1 MVPFQKNGRKPL
13 IIYFKEVENM
23 KKEKILIILITVVT
37 TAIISTIVLVPMISR
52 LMGENREPSSE
63 SLEEAKKDGI
73 KLPSFS
79 MNKKTK
85 EETKEKTSEKEK
97 ETEKIEK
104 YLETEKESTEEITET
119 SPVPTTESVIE
130 TVVETTPI
138 PETTIS
144 TSSDT
149 TISPSPSET
158 KSQVF
163 LGEDME
169 IINSGLERTAQ
180 MTSIKEQI
188 KKLMG
193 SEIPQEVAQEVYD
206 LASEGQMLAIAN
218 IDTFSYIIG
227 ADAEGKFS
235 YMDDEARVLNIT
247 CFKQDIEMYRNDY
260 AEFQAYI
267 DWANLFITK

>member
-23 KKEKILIILITVVT
+23 KKEKILIIVITVVT
-37 TAIISTIVLVPMISR
+37 TAIISTIVLVPMINR
-52 LMGENREPSSE
+52 LMGENKEPSE

-73 KLPSFS
+73 TFPSFL

-85 EETKEKTSEKEK
+85 EETKEKTSQEERD
-97 ETEKIEK
+97 TEKIEK
-104 YLETEKESTEEITET
+104 SLETEKESTEEMIET
-119 SPVPTTESVIE
+119 SPVFTTESVIE
-130 TVVETTPI
+130 TVVETTPVI
-138 PETTIS
+138 ETT
-144 TSSDT
+144 TP
-149 TISPSPSET
+149 PSPSET

-193 SEIPQEVAQEVYD
+193 NEIPQEVAQEVYD

-260 AEFQAYI
+260 AEFQTYI

>member
-1 MVPFQKNGRKPL
+1 
-13 IIYFKEVENM
+13 M
-23 KKEKILIILITVVT
+23 KKEKILIIIITVLT
-37 TAIISTIVLVPMISR
+37 TAIISTIVLVPMINR
-52 LMGENREPSSE
+52 LMGEKREPSE
-63 SLEEAKKDGI
+63 SLEETKKDGI
-73 KLPSFS
+73 TFPSFL

-85 EETKEKTSEKEK
+85 EETKEKTSEE
-97 ETEKIEK
+97 ERYTEKIEK
-104 YLETEKESTEEITET
+104 SLETEEESTEEMIET
-119 SPVPTTESVIE
+119 SPVFTTESVIE
-130 TVVETTPI
+130 TVVETTPVI
-138 PETTIS
+138 ETT
-144 TSSDT
+144 TP
-149 TISPSPSET
+149 PSPSET

-169 IINSGLERTAQ
+169 IINSGLERIAQ

-260 AEFQAYI
+260 AEFQTYI

>member
-1 MVPFQKNGRKPL
+1 
-13 IIYFKEVENM
+13 M
-23 KKEKILIILITVVT
+23 KKEKIMIIIITVVT
-37 TAIISTIVLVPMISR
+37 TAIISTITLVPVINR

-63 SLEEAKKDGI
+63 SLEETKKDGI
-73 KLPSFS
+73 KFPSFL

-85 EETKEKTSEKEK
+85 EETKEKTSEE
-97 ETEKIEK
+97 ERGTEKIEK
-104 YLETEKESTEEITET
+104 SLETEEESTEEMIET
-119 SPVPTTESVIE
+119 SPVFTTESVIE
-130 TVVETTPI
+130 TVVETTPVI
-138 PETTIS
+138 ETT
-144 TSSDT
+144 TP
-149 TISPSPSET
+149 PSPSET

-169 IINSGLERTAQ
+169 IINSGLDRIAQ

-193 SEIPQEVAQEVYD
+193 SEIPQEVAQKVYD

-260 AEFQAYI
+260 AEFQTYI

>member
-1 MVPFQKNGRKPL
+1 
-13 IIYFKEVENM
+13 M

-37 TAIISTIVLVPMISR
+37 TAIISTIVLVPMINR
-52 LMGENREPSSE
+52 LMGETEPSSE
-63 SLEEAKKDGI
+63 SMEETKKDGI
-73 KLPSFS
+73 KFPSFS
-79 MNKKTK
+79 INKKTK

-97 ETEKIEK
+97 ETEKIEES
-104 YLETEKESTEEITET
+104 LETEEESTEEMIET
-119 SPVPTTESVIE
+119 SPMLTSESVIE

-260 AEFQAYI
+260 AEFQTYI

>member
-1 MVPFQKNGRKPL
+1 
-13 IIYFKEVENM
+13 M
-23 KKEKILIILITVVT
+23 KKEKILIIIITVLT
-37 TAIISTIVLVPMISR
+37 TAIISTIVLVPMINR
-52 LMGENREPSSE
+52 LMGEKREPSE
-63 SLEEAKKDGI
+63 SMEETKKDGNFI
-73 KLPSFS
+73 PSFL

-85 EETKEKTSEKEK
+85 EEMKEKTSEEEERDTKE
-97 ETEKIEK
+97 IEK
-104 YLETEKESTEEITET
+104 SLETEEESSEEMIET
-119 SPVPTTESVIE
+119 SPVFTTESVIE
-130 TVVETTPI
+130 TVVETTPVI
-138 PETTIS
+138 ETT
-144 TSSDT
+144 TP
-149 TISPSPSET
+149 PSPSET

-169 IINSGLERTAQ
+169 IINSGLERIAQ

-260 AEFQAYI
+260 AEFQTYI

>member
-63 SLEEAKKDGI
+63 SLEETKKNGI
-73 KLPSFS
+73 KFPSFS

-85 EETKEKTSEKEK
+85 EETKEKTSKEEK

-104 YLETEKESTEEITET
+104 YLETEEESTEEITET
-119 SPVPTTESVIE
+119 SPVPTTEYVIE

-149 TISPSPSET
+149 TTTSPSET

-260 AEFQAYI
+260 AEFQTYI

>member
-1 MVPFQKNGRKPL
+1 
-13 IIYFKEVENM
+13 M

-73 KLPSFS
+73 KFPSFS

-85 EETKEKTSEKEK
+85 EKTSEEKK

-104 YLETEKESTEEITET
+104 YLETEEESTEEMIET
-119 SPVPTTESVIE
+119 SPMLTSESVIE

-260 AEFQAYI
+260 AEFQTYI

>member
-1 MVPFQKNGRKPL
+1 
-13 IIYFKEVENM
+13 M
-23 KKEKILIILITVVT
+23 KKEKILIIIITVLT
-37 TAIISTIVLVPMISR
+37 TAIISTIVLVPMINR
-52 LMGENREPSSE
+52 LMGENKEPSE
-63 SLEEAKKDGI
+63 SLEEAKKDEI
-73 KLPSFS
+73 KFPSFL

-85 EETKEKTSEKEK
+85 EETKEKTSKE
-97 ETEKIEK
+97 ERDTEEIEK
-104 YLETEKESTEEITET
+104 SLETEEESTEEITET
-119 SPVPTTESVIE
+119 SPVTITESVIE
-130 TVVETTPI
+130 TVVETTPVI
-138 PETTIS
+138 ETT
-144 TSSDT
+144 TP
-149 TISPSPSET
+149 PSPSET

-193 SEIPQEVAQEVYD
+193 NEIPQEVAQEVYD

-260 AEFQAYI
+260 AEFQTYI
-267 DWANLFITK
+267 DWANLFIIK

>member
-1 MVPFQKNGRKPL
+1 
-13 IIYFKEVENM
+13 M
-23 KKEKILIILITVVT
+23 KKEKILIIVITVLT

-52 LMGENREPSSE
+52 LMGETREPSSE
-63 SLEEAKKDGI
+63 SMEETKKNGI

-85 EETKEKTSEKEK
+85 EETKEKTSEEEK
-97 ETEKIEK
+97 EIEKIEES
-104 YLETEKESTEEITET
+104 LEMEEESTEEMIET
-119 SPVPTTESVIE
+119 SPASTTESVIE

-144 TSSDT
+144 GFDT
-149 TISPSPSET
+149 TTSPSPSET

-163 LGEDME
+163 LGEDMK
-169 IINSGLERTAQ
+169 IINAGLERTGQ

-188 KKLMG
+188 KKLM
-193 SEIPQEVAQEVYD
+193 SNEIPQEVAQEVYD

-260 AEFQAYI
+260 AEFQTYI
-267 DWANLFITK
+267 DWANLFITN

>member
-13 IIYFKEVENM
+13 IIYFKEAENM
-23 KKEKILIILITVVT
+23 KKEKIMIIIITVVT
-37 TAIISTIVLVPMISR
+37 TAIISTITLVPVINR

-63 SLEEAKKDGI
+63 SLEETKKDGI
-73 KLPSFS
+73 KFPSFL

-85 EETKEKTSEKEK
+85 EETKEKTSEE
-97 ETEKIEK
+97 ERGTEKIERS
-104 YLETEKESTEEITET
+104 LETEEESTEEMIET
-119 SPVPTTESVIE
+119 SPVFTTESVIE
-130 TVVETTPI
+130 TVVETTPVI
-138 PETTIS
+138 ETT
-144 TSSDT
+144 TP
-149 TISPSPSET
+149 PSPSET

-169 IINSGLERTAQ
+169 IINSGLDRIAQ

-193 SEIPQEVAQEVYD
+193 SEIPQEVAQKVYD

-260 AEFQAYI
+260 AEFQTYI

>member
-1 MVPFQKNGRKPL
+1 
-13 IIYFKEVENM
+13 M
-23 KKEKILIILITVVT
+23 KKEKIMIIIITVVT
-37 TAIISTIVLVPMISR
+37 TAIISTIALVPMINR
-52 LMGENREPSSE
+52 LMGEKRETSE
-63 SLEEAKKDGI
+63 SLEETKKDGI
-73 KLPSFS
+73 KFPSFL

-85 EETKEKTSEKEK
+85 EETKEKTSEE
-97 ETEKIEK
+97 ERGTEKIEK
-104 YLETEKESTEEITET
+104 SLETEEESSEEMIET
-119 SPVPTTESVIE
+119 SPVFTTESVIE
-130 TVVETTPI
+130 TVVETTPVI
-138 PETTIS
+138 ETT
-144 TSSDT
+144 TP
-149 TISPSPSET
+149 PSPSET

-169 IINSGLERTAQ
+169 IINSGLERIAQ

-260 AEFQAYI
+260 AEFQTYI

>member
-1 MVPFQKNGRKPL
+1 
-13 IIYFKEVENM
+13 M
-23 KKEKILIILITVVT
+23 KKEKFLIILITVVT
-37 TAIISTIVLVPMISR
+37 TAIISTIVLVPMINR
-52 LMGENREPSSE
+52 LMGENKEPSSE

-73 KLPSFS
+73 KFPSFS

-85 EETKEKTSEKEK
+85 EETSEKEK

-104 YLETEKESTEEITET
+104 SLETEKESTEEIIET
-119 SPVPTTESVIE
+119 SPVFTTESVIE
-130 TVVETTPI
+130 TIVETTPVI
-138 PETTIS
+138 ETT
-144 TSSDT
+144 TP
-149 TISPSPSET
+149 PSPSET

-163 LGEDME
+163 LGEDMA

-247 CFKQDIEMYRNDY
+247 CFKQDIDMYRNDY
-260 AEFQAYI
+260 AEFQTYI

>member
-52 LMGENREPSSE
+52 LMGETREPSSE
-63 SLEEAKKDGI
+63 SLEETKKNGI

-97 ETEKIEK
+97 ETEKIEESLK
-104 YLETEKESTEEITET
+104 MEEESTEEMIET
-119 SPVPTTESVIE
+119 SPMLTSESVIE

-149 TISPSPSET
+149 TTSPSPSET

-163 LGEDME
+163 LGEDIE

-260 AEFQAYI
+260 AEFQTYI

>member
-1 MVPFQKNGRKPL
+1 
-13 IIYFKEVENM
+13 M

-63 SLEEAKKDGI
+63 SLEEAKKDEI
-73 KLPSFS
+73 KFPSFS

-85 EETKEKTSEKEK
+85 EKTSEEKK

-104 YLETEKESTEEITET
+104 YLETEKKSTEEITET

-130 TVVETTPI
+130 TVVETTPVI
-138 PETTIS
+138 ETT
-144 TSSDT
+144 TP
-149 TISPSPSET
+149 PSPSET

-169 IINSGLERTAQ
+169 IINSGLERIAQ

-193 SEIPQEVAQEVYD
+193 SEIPQEVAQEVYN

-260 AEFQAYI
+260 AEFQTYI

>member
-1 MVPFQKNGRKPL
+1 
-13 IIYFKEVENM
+13 M
-23 KKEKILIILITVVT
+23 KKEKIMIILITVVT
-37 TAIISTIVLVPMISR
+37 TAIISTIVLVPMINR
-52 LMGENREPSSE
+52 LMGENKEPSSE

-73 KLPSFS
+73 KFPSFL

-85 EETKEKTSEKEK
+85 EETKEKTSEE
-97 ETEKIEK
+97 IEK
-104 YLETEKESTEEITET
+104 SLEMEEESTEEIIET
-119 SPVPTTESVIE
+119 SPVFTTESVIE
-130 TVVETTPI
+130 TVVETTPVL
-138 PETTIS
+138 ETT
-144 TSSDT
+144 TP
-149 TISPSPSET
+149 PSPSET

-169 IINSGLERTAQ
+169 IINSGLDRIAQ

-260 AEFQAYI
+260 AEFQTYI

>member
-23 KKEKILIILITVVT
+23 KKEKILIIVITVVT
-37 TAIISTIVLVPMISR
+37 TAIISTIVLVPMINR
-52 LMGENREPSSE
+52 LMGENKEPSE
-63 SLEEAKKDGI
+63 SLEETKKDGI
-73 KLPSFS
+73 KFPSFL

-85 EETKEKTSEKEK
+85 EETKEKTSEE
-97 ETEKIEK
+97 IEK
-104 YLETEKESTEEITET
+104 SLEMEEESTEEIIET
-119 SPVPTTESVIE
+119 SPVFTTESVIE
-130 TVVETTPI
+130 TVVETTPVL
-138 PETTIS
+138 ETT
-144 TSSDT
+144 TP
-149 TISPSPSET
+149 PSPSET

-169 IINSGLERTAQ
+169 IINSGLDRIAQ

-260 AEFQAYI
+260 AEFQTYI

>member
-1 MVPFQKNGRKPL
+1 
-13 IIYFKEVENM
+13 M
-23 KKEKILIILITVVT
+23 KKEKILIIIITVLT
-37 TAIISTIVLVPMISR
+37 TAIISTIALVPVINR

-63 SLEEAKKDGI
+63 SLEEAKKDEI
-73 KLPSFS
+73 KFPSFL

-85 EETKEKTSEKEK
+85 EETKEKTSEE
-97 ETEKIEK
+97 ERNTEKIEK
-104 YLETEKESTEEITET
+104 YLETEEESTEEMIET
-119 SPVPTTESVIE
+119 SPVFTTESVIE
-130 TVVETTPI
+130 TVVETTPVI
-138 PETTIS
+138 ETT
-144 TSSDT
+144 TP
-149 TISPSPSET
+149 PSPSET

-169 IINSGLERTAQ
+169 IINSGLERIAQ

-193 SEIPQEVAQEVYD
+193 SEIPQEVAQKVYD

-260 AEFQAYI
+260 AEFQTYI

>member
-23 KKEKILIILITVVT
+23 KKEKIMIILITVVT

-52 LMGENREPSSE
+52 LMGETREPSSE

-130 TVVETTPI
+130 TVVETTPVI
-138 PETTIS
+138 EITTP
-144 TSSDT
+144 
-149 TISPSPSET
+149 PSPSET

-227 ADAEGKFS
+227 ADTEGKFS

-260 AEFQAYI
+260 AEFQTYI

>member
-23 KKEKILIILITVVT
+23 KKEKIMIILITVVT

-85 EETKEKTSEKEK
+85 EETKEKPSEEEK

-104 YLETEKESTEEITET
+104 YLETEEESTEEMIET
-119 SPVPTTESVIE
+119 SPMLTSESVIE

-227 ADAEGKFS
+227 ADTEGKFS

-260 AEFQAYI
+260 AEFQTYI

>member
-1 MVPFQKNGRKPL
+1 MR
-13 IIYFKEVENM
+13 
-23 KKEKILIILITVVT
+23 KEKILIILITVVT
-37 TAIISTIVLVPMISR
+37 TAIISTIVLVPMINR

-63 SLEEAKKDGI
+63 SLEEAKKNGI
-73 KLPSFS
+73 KFPSFS
-79 MNKKTK
+79 MTKK
-85 EETKEKTSEKEK
+85 TKEKTSEEEK

-104 YLETEKESTEEITET
+104 YLETEEESTEEMIET
-119 SPVPTTESVIE
+119 SPVPTSESVIE

-138 PETTIS
+138 PETTS
-144 TSSDT
+144 ASVDAT
-149 TISPSPSET
+149 TPYPSET

-163 LGEDME
+163 LGEDMK
-169 IINSGLERTAQ
+169 IINAGLERTAQ

-193 SEIPQEVAQEVYD
+193 SEIPQEVAQEVYN

-260 AEFQAYI
+260 AEFQTYI

>member
-1 MVPFQKNGRKPL
+1 
-13 IIYFKEVENM
+13 M

-52 LMGENREPSSE
+52 LMGETREPSSE

-85 EETKEKTSEKEK
+85 EETKEKTSEKGK

-104 YLETEKESTEEITET
+104 YLETEEESTEEMIET
-119 SPVPTTESVIE
+119 SPMLTSESVIE

-260 AEFQAYI
+260 AEFQTYI

>member
-1 MVPFQKNGRKPL
+1 
-13 IIYFKEVENM
+13 M
-23 KKEKILIILITVVT
+23 KKEKILIIIITVLT
-37 TAIISTIVLVPMISR
+37 TAIISTIVLVPMINR
-52 LMGENREPSSE
+52 LMGENKEPSE
-63 SLEEAKKDGI
+63 SLEEAKKDEI
-73 KLPSFS
+73 KFPSFL

-85 EETKEKTSEKEK
+85 EETKEKTSEE
-97 ETEKIEK
+97 ERDTEKIEK
-104 YLETEKESTEEITET
+104 SLETEEESTEEMIET
-119 SPVPTTESVIE
+119 SPVFTTESVIE
-130 TVVETTPI
+130 TVVETTPVL
-138 PETTIS
+138 ETT
-144 TSSDT
+144 TP
-149 TISPSPSET
+149 PSPSET

-169 IINSGLERTAQ
+169 IINSGLERIAQ

-260 AEFQAYI
+260 AEFQTYI
-267 DWANLFITK
+267 DWANLFITN